1 MPRNG
6 TSLYYDHRFA
16 TTERVRA
23 PFSPTPGAPL
33 NLLSFLPILALD
45 LLAPVQTPR
54 ALPMERPLV
63 MVDPGHGGEDDGAH
77 GRKGLVEKDVALE
90 LGLELARQL
99 ETAGFQVRLT
109 RDQDLFVP
117 LWDRARLAN
126 AEHADVFISLHLNAD
141 RSRQAKGSEVFFLSP
156 NGGDHGTA
164 ELAAVENAAPQ
175 AEPGTAADPD
185 QVVAGI
191 LDTLAQEAYLRDS
204 ERLAVAIQ
212 AQLNHLGGI
221 RQRGVKQAPFVVL
234 RGAAMPAVLV
244 ETAFI
249 SNPREEAK
257 LRDPAF
263 RTRVAQ
269 AITRGVRK
277 FFAASP
283 SLPRRTV
290 RMVPPQA
297 AVPSPEAAG
306 AP

>member
-1 MPRNG
+1 
-6 TSLYYDHRFA
+6 
-16 TTERVRA
+16 
-23 PFSPTPGAPL
+23 L
-33 NLLSFLPILALD
+33 NLLPCLPLLALD
-45 LLAPVQTPR
+45 LLAPVQSVRP
-54 ALPMERPLV
+54 LPAGRYLV

-90 LGLELARQL
+90 LGKELAAQL
-99 ETAGFQVRLT
+99 AAAGFEARLT

-126 AEHADVFISLHLNAD
+126 AEHADLFISLHLNAD
-141 RSRQAKGSEVFFLSP
+141 PSRSAKGSEVYFLSP
-156 NGGDHGTA
+156 TSGDPSTA
-164 ELAAVENAAPQ
+164 DLAAVENARPGTPGPAL
-175 AEPGTAADPD
+175 PGTAAPAEPDTD

-191 LDTLAQEAYLRDS
+191 LDNLAQEAYLRDS

-212 AQLNHLGGI
+212 GQLNHLGGI

-249 SNPREEAK
+249 SNPREEAR

-269 AITRGVRK
+269 AITRGVRR
-277 FFAASP
+277 FLAGGGA
-283 SLPRRTV
+283 LARRGARV
-290 RMVPPQA
+290 VPPQA
-297 AVPSPEAAG
+297 SAPIVRPEPAA
-306 AP
+306 P